1 MKLRFSRSSLN
12 LIIFACII
20 LIGWASIDKNHSP
33 EQASI
38 TLPPLGELQ
47 VKTWSSHED
56 IRVVWHTRLDTP
68 FNIRIRG
75 DAHNLPSSKVEAI
88 STSELAISW
97 QADYWQWDIELGDDF
112 ELGLPHLSQQLNTF
126 PSSLKNQPATIILQ
140 GPWSGGIARLTSARI
155 INSLKLKPLSHANT
169 RSANQYACPWQP
181 VSAQF
186 WLQDQLSS
194 LNNSRADIDNK
205 VWKLS
210 HWPTLAAIN
219 EQSLQVW
226 KHTFVQQWQLDWRN
240 PVTQFDMLAD
250 LAYYRLPKNYL
261 LQGYWGI
268 NALDVSQ
275 LEDYL
280 AQCLASRQKIQ
291 VAQHGEK
298 EKQQ

>member
-1 MKLRFSRSSLN
+1 
-12 LIIFACII
+12 
-20 LIGWASIDKNHSP
+20 
-33 EQASI
+33 
-38 TLPPLGELQ
+38 
-47 VKTWSSHED
+47 
-56 IRVVWHTRLDTP
+56 VVWHTRLDTP

-280 AQCLASRQKIQ
+280 AQCLASRQKNSGSPAWRKRKAAVIKPAYAEARNNCASL
-291 VAQHGEK
+291 VAIGVHVEFNLLMPQDYAQPWTKCARRFLTGCSGISK
-298 EKQQ
+298 ASWY